1 VLNLLWLINMS
12 DIPAEEI
19 RIVEFTEEDAEEI
32 SELLRQVWPLATDY
46 PEHWRKK
53 RMYTPE
59 QIIQDMRSGYHYF
72 GSRLQGKIVGLYK
85 AIITEK
91 GLYGEHQT
99 VRPECRSS
107 GLASAMYI
115 QFAEYGREHKCTRNY
130 CNVLVGQEIGERLM
144 KKFGF
149 TAWGDP
155 YEQAEGMLVQMYER
169 SLID

>member
-1 VLNLLWLINMS
+1 MNMS
-12 DIPAEEI
+12 TLPAEEI
-19 RIVEFTEEDAEEI
+19 RIIEFTEEDAGEI
-32 SELLRQVWPLATDY
+32 SELFRQVWPLATDY

-59 QIIQDMRSGYHYF
+59 QIVHDMRSGYHYF
-72 GSRLQGKIVGLYK
+72 GSRLQGRIVGLYK

-115 QFAEYGREHKCTRNY
+115 QFAEYGREHGCVRNY
-130 CNVLVGQEIGERLM
+130 CNVLIGQEVSEKLM

-149 TAWGDP
+149 TPWNDP
-155 YEQAEGMLVQMYER
+155 YEQTEGMLVQMYER
-169 SLID
+169 PLID